1 MANIIN
7 INGSKKPSNSL
18 VSTLTAETAHVRSG
32 KTFIGKNNR
41 DTQTGTM
48 PNAVVITPTGKS
60 ATAKVTGL
68 TYSYNSTNDNFTV
81 AHSSQASATVSVQ
94 PSVSTAG
101 YISSSEGTK
110 TANNVT
116 AYGQVAAT
124 VAKVQTGVDI
134 TGTTTMQPAISRTA
148 KPSGDT

>member
-1 MANIIN
+1 MPNILKFG
-7 INGSKKPSNSL
+7 GSGKPSSSL
-18 VSTLTAETAHVRSG
+18 VATLTAEPESVRSG
-32 KTFIGKNNR
+32 KTFIGKNNQE
-41 DTQTGTM
+41 TQTGTM

-68 TYSYNSTNDNFTV
+68 TYTYNSTNDNFTV

-101 YISSSEGTK
+101 YISSSEGTR

-116 AYGQVAAT
+116 AYGQVATT
-124 VAKVQTGVDI
+124 VAKVGTGVTI
-134 TGTTTMQPAISRTA
+134 SGTTTKAPSIARTA